1 MPAPSDENVALP
13 VDDMVVY
20 VNVSVSI
27 AKLSAKSQ
35 LVSAGQLVD
44 ETVTEPDVV
53 APAAQV

>member
-13 VDDMVVY
+13 VDDVIVC
-20 VNVSVSI
+20 VNVPASVVM
-27 AKLSAKSQ
+27 LSAKSQ

-53 APAAQV
+53 SPAAQV